1 MASLQIICTWDCEQK
16 KQTEATPE
24 DHTACFLH
32 FMVAVEIEVQREE
45 MTHPKAQQYLD
56 DYLTTGTTDN

>member
-1 MASLQIICTWDCEQK
+1 MASLQIICTWDCGQK
-16 KQTEATPE
+16 KQVEGTPQ

-32 FMVAVEIEVQREE
+32 FMVAVETEVQKEE
-45 MTHPKAQQYLD
+45 TTHPKVQQYLD

>member
-1 MASLQIICTWDCEQK
+1 MEG
-16 KQTEATPE
+16 TPPPPQ

-32 FMVAVEIEVQREE
+32 SMVAVETEVQREE
-45 MTHPKAQQYLD
+45 TTHPKAQQYLD